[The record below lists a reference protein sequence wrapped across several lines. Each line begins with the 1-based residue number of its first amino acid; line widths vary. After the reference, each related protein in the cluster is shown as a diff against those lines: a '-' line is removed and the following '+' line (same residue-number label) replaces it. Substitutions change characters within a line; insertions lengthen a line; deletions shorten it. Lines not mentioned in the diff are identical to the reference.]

1 MRLQARN
8 KNDERLKN
16 STLYVEVHHII
27 PRSLGGLDELSN
39 LVEVL
44 PEEHLFIHMLRYKI
58 YKKREDALAV
68 RCMLNGFMYKPYNKK
83 QNLHIFL
90 NKKIRM
96 GYAWIRTHAQT
107 IRRTEGWH
115 TEDGL
120 KRISEARKGKMPV
133 KDKETGDF
141 IGMVSNQ
148 HPNVISGKWVHHTKG
163 RLMSEREKQMRR
175 QMGDGRRGQNNHNA
189 SGLTEEYFIEKGL
202 EAFREFGIIL
212 PWKAMLIL
220 SQKRGFKW
228 IKSTKS
234 RFDGKSVKGYYAIL
248 EEKTGT
254 KFNSFTGKTAAKTN
268 KKLQEI
274 YAKNTQN

>member
-1 MRLQARN
+1 MRLQTRN
-8 KNDERLKN
+8 KNEERLKN

-27 PRSLGGLDELSN
+27 PRSLGGTDDLSN
-39 LVEVL
+39 LVEML
-44 PEEHLFIHMLRYKI
+44 PEEHIFIHMLRYKI

-68 RCMLNGFMYKPYNKK
+68 RCMLNGFMYKPYNKM
-83 QNLHIFL
+83 QNLHTFL

-107 IRRTEGWH
+107 IRQTEGWH

-120 KRISEARKGKMPV
+120 KRISEARKGKIPV
-133 KDKETGDF
+133 KDKETGEF
-141 IGMVSNQ
+141 IGAVSNQ
-148 HPNVISGKWVHHTKG
+148 HPNIISGKWVHHTKG
-163 RLMSEREKQMRR
+163 RLMSEREKQMRK

-189 SGLTEEYFIEKGL
+189 SGLTEEYFIEKGI
-202 EAFREFGIIL
+202 EAFREFGMIL
-212 PWKAMLIL
+212 PWKAMLLL

-234 RFDGKSVKGYYAIL
+234 RFDGKSRKGYYAIL

-254 KFNSFTGKTAAKTN
+254 KFEPFAARSAAKTN